1 MSSRSAAFIGFLFS
15 LPFILV
21 NFVVSLRIEPFYS
34 FLGTVPAVR
43 NSTIFLLLL
52 LLLFPVG
59 AFIAIQPMLKTSNG
73 KRKFYP
79 INIGLALI
87 LLIVFLFLFSALIG
101 DTYRC
106 DVLKIP
112 NCD

>member
-1 MSSRSAAFIGFLFS
+1 MSPKSAAFVGFLFS
-15 LPFILV
+15 LPFIV
-21 NFVVSLRIEPFYS
+21 ANFIVSLRIEPFYS
-34 FLGTVPAVR
+34 FLGTFPTVR
-43 NSTIFLLLL
+43 NSTLFPLLL

-59 AFIAIQPMLKTSNG
+59 AFIAIRPLLKTSNG
-73 KRKFYP
+73 KRKFYLV
-79 INIGLALI
+79 NITLASI
-87 LLIVFLFLFSALIG
+87 MLIVFLLLFFALAG

>member
-1 MSSRSAAFIGFLFS
+1 MNSKSAAFVGFLFS
-15 LPFILV
+15 LPFVIT
-21 NFVVSLRIEPFYS
+21 NFIVSLRIEPFYS
-34 FLGTVPAVR
+34 FLGTFPAIR
-43 NSTIFLLLL
+43 NSTMFPLLL

-59 AFIAIQPMLKTSNG
+59 AFIALQPVLKKSNG
-73 KRKFYP
+73 KRKFYF
-79 INIGLALI
+79 INITLASILI
-87 LLIVFLFLFSALIG
+87 IIFLFLFFALAG